1 MSDKPTY
8 LEVTQEAGRDFLLRG
23 IQGEVV
29 MLNLLRF
36 RGVADYSA
44 APELEP
50 DEPISGRRAYEL
62 YMDHTLPFL
71 QESGGRLDLVAE
83 GAGFLIGP
91 SDERWDLALL
101 VRHHSVA
108 TFMAFAENEAYLTGM
123 GHRLAAIED
132 SRLLPLIP
140 SDASSEKRRSPT
152 STDPSEGPGR

>member
-1 MSDKPTY
+1 MPDKPAY

-23 IQGEVV
+23 IQREVV

-36 RGVADYSA
+36 REVADYSA

-50 DEPISGRRAYEL
+50 DEPISGRQAYDL

-71 QESGGRLDLVAE
+71 QESGGSLDLVAE
-83 GAGFLIGP
+83 GGGFLIGP
-91 SDERWDLALL
+91 ADERWDLALL

-108 TFMAFAENEAYLTGM
+108 SFMAFAENEAYLNGM

-140 SDASSEKRRSPT
+140 SDASSKKPRSPT
-152 STDPSEGPGR
+152 VPEQAGGAGG